1 MFIILVLFLDLI
13 EIVKF
18 IQFFSYVPFV
28 LLQERGETVHIVSMQ
43 KNFHVECYK
52 CEVIYLLGIIG
63 EHYERSPLLT
73 YSKLISFRLYSSI
86 SNTVAGICNIQR
98 KLFTFLHSEQGF
110 SQKLVVK
117 NNDDTAEKK
126 HFHSKLKN
134 TNLTYL

>member
-1 MFIILVLFLDLI
+1 M
-13 EIVKF
+13 
-18 IQFFSYVPFV
+18 
-28 LLQERGETVHIVSMQ
+28 
-43 KNFHVECYK
+43 
-52 CEVIYLLGIIG
+52 GIMG
-63 EHYERSPLLT
+63 EHYEQSPLLT